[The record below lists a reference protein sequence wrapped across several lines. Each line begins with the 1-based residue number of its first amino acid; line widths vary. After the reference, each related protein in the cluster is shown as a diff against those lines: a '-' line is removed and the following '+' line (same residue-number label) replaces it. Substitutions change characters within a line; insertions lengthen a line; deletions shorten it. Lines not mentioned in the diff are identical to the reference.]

1 MHGEN
6 PERARAVEPGPDPPS
21 LPQLVQLEHKPELGE
36 RFVDALVYA
45 TRVHAGQRKKS
56 DLQPYIGHLL
66 RVTGL
71 VLEDGG
77 SENEAIA
84 ALLHDAAED
93 QGGLSRLADI
103 RARYGEAVASIVNE
117 CTDTY
122 MPEKP
127 AWRERKD
134 RYVAHLG
141 DCSSAALRV
150 SNADK
155 LDNARSL
162 LRDYGVQGN
171 KLWYRASPSSE
182 DACWY
187 YSALGRRFAELQP
200 GPLADQLNQAASELV
215 RVLEESASS

>member
-1 MHGEN
+1 MLGEN
-6 PERARAVEPGPDPPS
+6 RPRRGDVEPEAPS

-36 RFVDALVYA
+36 RFVDALGYA
-45 TRVHAGQRKKS
+45 ARVHAGQRKKS
-56 DLQPYIGHLL
+56 DYQPYIGHLL
-66 RVTGL
+66 RVSGL
-71 VLEDGG
+71 VIEDGG

-93 QGGLSRLADI
+93 HGGLSRLADI
-103 RARYGEAVASIVNE
+103 RARYGEAVAAIVNE

-122 MPEKP
+122 LPDKP
-127 AWRERKD
+127 AWRERKE

-162 LRDYGVQGN
+162 LRDYRVQGES
-171 KLWYRASPSSE
+171 LWSRAPSSSE

-187 YSALGRRFAELQP
+187 YTTLSVRFAELQP
-200 GPLADQLNQAASELV
+200 GPLADQLAEAADQLKLLV
-215 RVLEESASS
+215 RSDAR